1 MIRTTPANRPR
12 HGYNTFVS
20 FTHREKAAAVL
31 VSSSR
36 YTNNPEGAL
45 SQDLTELFAQF
56 IDSIRFC
63 GNPSETVFL
72 ILGHNRIVRVATG
85 HDRLD
90 IRIDLPELQYRLFP
104 PMPPGMVK
112 SIMTASKGL
121 SAWRAWVY
129 SSMASTP
136 FLANSTVH
144 PRYSSISPSTKRT
157 ISSSSM
163 TRTLPLPD
171 LFSAF
176 SSLAGSG
183 SCVAVAG
190 RWMIKVAPDSDL
202 DSTAICPP

>member
-104 PMPPGMVK
+104 PHAAGYGQIHNDRIKGAIRLEGMGIQLNGLYAILGKFDCAPKVFQHL
-112 SIMTASKGL
+112 SK
-121 SAWRAWVY
+121 
-129 SSMASTP
+129 
-136 FLANSTVH
+136 H
-144 PRYSSISPSTKRT
+144 
-157 ISSSSM
+157 
-163 TRTLPLPD
+163 
-171 LFSAF
+171 
-176 SSLAGSG
+176 
-183 SCVAVAG
+183 
-190 RWMIKVAPDSDL
+190 
-202 DSTAICPP
+202 